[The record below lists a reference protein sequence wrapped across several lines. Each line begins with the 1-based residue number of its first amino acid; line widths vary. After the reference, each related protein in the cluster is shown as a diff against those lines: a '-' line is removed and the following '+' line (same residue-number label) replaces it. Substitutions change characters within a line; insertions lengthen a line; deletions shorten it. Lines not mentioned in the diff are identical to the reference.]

1 MELNEHNNTALRLEE
16 LSSSDFEIADHQP
29 DITGWDILDS
39 AGYDIGEVQDL
50 IFDKESRKVRYI
62 VSNVHFEV
70 EENSRL
76 VLIPIGIVTL
86 HEKDDEVIISE
97 LSASY
102 LPTLPAYKTGT
113 VISPAEELAIR
124 YVFLGNKGLQ
134 TTAED
139 PYVNHQADFYAH
151 EHFNDENFRRRLGPD
166 RDPASEDHQL

>member
-1 MELNEHNNTALRLEE
+1 MEQNEPNNTALRLEE
-16 LSSSDFEIADHQP
+16 LSKSAFEIADHQP

-39 AGYDIGEVQDL
+39 AGYDIGEVHDL
-50 IFDKESRKVRYI
+50 IFDKETRKVRYI

-86 HEKDDEVIISE
+86 HEKEDEVIISE

-102 LPTLPAYKTGT
+102 LPTLPVYKTGT

-124 YVFLGNKGLQ
+124 YAFLGKKGLE
-134 TTAED
+134 TSTED

-151 EHFNDENFRRRLGPD
+151 EHFNENNFRRRLGHD
-166 RDPASEDHQL
+166 RDTTSEEHQL